1 MTPAA
6 RIKAT
11 IELLGHIAIS
21 PVPMDTT
28 VGDYMRSRRYIGGR
42 DRANIAERVY
52 DIMRA
57 RARLGWWLAKTG
69 ARDSY
74 RNRVIFWLALAELK
88 SGAFDIADLFAG
100 GKYGAEK
107 LTAEELAQAALLK
120 DRPLDDPEMPL
131 AVRVECPPDYE
142 ERLRACFGA
151 DFESEMKAMIA
162 GATLDLRVNTAKV
175 SRDEVQAALRKDGV
189 QTDPTP
195 YAASGLRARDKAF
208 LAKTKAFIKGW
219 IDIQDEGSQL
229 TAEICEAR
237 PGMQVI
243 DYCAGAGGKTLAL
256 ADAMRNKGRIVAM
269 DIDGRRLE
277 KARARRGERHRRGAP
292 AHRRTQPEMAQAPER
307 DDRPRPG
314 RRALQR
320 QRHLAA
326 QSGHALARL
335 RPVAGRAAR
344 GAGRDPRQDRPN
356 PQARRAAGLC
366 HVLAAAGGK
375 RAAGRGLPAAPS
387 RVRAGHPERAG
398 RVGRS
403 RARARHDGGPSL
415 HAADPFPSQHR
426 RLFRRRAAKKRR
438 LTRLP
443 AGRNMPESKTGRR

>member
-57 RARLGWWLAKTG
+57 RTRLGWWLAKTG

-277 KARARRGERHRRGAP
+277 KARPRFKRAGVSDIVEVRPLTDERNRKWLKRQKGTIDLVLADVPCSGSGTWRRNPDMRWRVYGPSLEELLAVQAEILDRIARTLKPGGRLVYATCSLLPEENERQVEAF
-292 AHRRTQPEMAQAPER
+292 
-307 DDRPRPG
+307 
-314 RRALQR
+314 R
-320 QRHLAA
+320 QRHPEFAPVIPSVQAA
-326 QSGHALARL
+326 SGDLARAL
-335 RPVAGRAAR
+335 GMTA
-344 GAGRDPRQDRPN
+344 D
-356 PQARRAAGLC
+356 
-366 HVLAAAGGK
+366 
-375 RAAGRGLPAAPS
+375 
-387 RVRAGHPERAG
+387 HPCM
-398 RVGRS
+398 
-403 RARARHDGGPSL
+403 
-415 HAADPFPSQHR
+415 
-426 RLFRRRAAKKRR
+426 R
-438 LTRLP
+438 LTPFRHNTDGFFAAVLQKS
-443 AGRNMPESKTGRR
+443 AG